1 MSDNQSN
8 FDIWWNS
15 PKVKR
20 VVAMAY
26 SLGASLVILGAM
38 FKILHMDGAST
49 MLMIGMSTE
58 AILFGLGV
66 FDKPHEEMEWKKIF
80 NEENGIGAGMKAFQ
94 GNFTGLPDDDMK
106 KLSEGIKNLTV
117 TANQFAGL
125 SDVIGS
131 TKEFAKNI
139 DAASAVTGKYVA
151 GQEALNTSVSELN
164 TSYQGIS
171 SNFET
176 VEKNTKVYAGKIEE
190 INKNLSSINT
200 MYEIHL
206 KNIQAQSE
214 GLKSQTDHLNIVS
227 SELGQVI
234 SEVKKMKTAAQTA
247 AVESD
252 NYKTGTEKLSK
263 QIAELNM
270 VYGNMLNA
278 VD

>member
-15 PKVKR
+15 PKTRRIVS
-20 VVAMAY
+20 MAY

-38 FKILHMDGAST
+38 FKILHMDGAGT

-58 AILFGLGV
+58 SILFGLGV
-66 FDKPHEEMEWKKIF
+66 FDKPHEEMEWNKIF
-80 NEENGIGAGMKAFQ
+80 NTGTGIKIG
-94 GNFTGLPDDDMK
+94 TGTIPSLAEDDVR
-106 KLSEGIKNLTV
+106 KLSEGIKNLST
-117 TANQFAGL
+117 TANQFASL
-125 SDVIGS
+125 SDVVGS
-131 TKEFAKNI
+131 TKEFVKNI
-139 DAASAVTGKYVA
+139 DTASQITGKFISS
-151 GQEALNTSVSELN
+151 QEALNNSTNSLN
-164 TSYQGIS
+164 ASYQGIS
-171 SNFET
+171 TNIDV
-176 VEKNTKVYAGKIEE
+176 VERNTKIYAGKIDE
-190 INKNLSSINT
+190 INKNLSSINS

-214 GLKSQTDHLNIVS
+214 GLKNQTESLSVAS

-234 SEVKKMKTAAQTA
+234 SEVKKMKSAAQYA
-247 AVESD
+247 AVESE

-263 QIAELNM
+263 QIAELNL

>member
-15 PKVKR
+15 PKTRRIVS
-20 VVAMAY
+20 MAY

-38 FKILHMDGAST
+38 FKILHMDGAGT

-58 AILFGLGV
+58 SILFGLGV
-66 FDKPHEEMEWKKIF
+66 FDKPHEEMEWNKIF
-80 NEENGIGAGMKAFQ
+80 NTETGIKIG
-94 GNFTGLPDDDMK
+94 TGTIPSLAEDDVR
-106 KLSEGIKNLTV
+106 KLSEGIKNLST
-117 TANQFAGL
+117 TANQFASL
-125 SDVIGS
+125 SDVVGS
-131 TKEFAKNI
+131 TKEFVKNI
-139 DAASAVTGKYVA
+139 DTASQITGKFISS
-151 GQEALNTSVSELN
+151 QEALNNSTNSLN
-164 TSYQGIS
+164 ASYQGIS
-171 SNFET
+171 TNIDV
-176 VEKNTKVYAGKIEE
+176 VERNTKIYAGKIDE
-190 INKNLSSINT
+190 INKNLSSINS

-214 GLKSQTDHLNIVS
+214 GLKNQTESLSVAS

-234 SEVKKMKTAAQTA
+234 SEVKKMKSAAQYA
-247 AVESD
+247 AVESE

-263 QIAELNM
+263 QIAELNL